1 MYTVRSGD
9 TLSHIAARF
18 NTSVQRLARANNL
31 QNPDL
36 IAAGA
41 QLRVP
46 GHTDGFDSGPA
57 PGAQFQQSYGPTG
70 SSSTRAPTA
79 AAGPSTP
86 GSTESLEIA
95 RSLIGRAYGDP
106 AGASAQP
113 VGRDSPFMHC
123 AQFVNA
129 VYPDLPASA
138 PQLTASATPG
148 VEPKPG
154 DVVCSNQPAPWGH
167 VGIYTEK
174 GTILHSIPGVGVHES
189 SRAEFEQYSPIS
201 GVVQR

>member
-9 TLSHIAARF
+9 TLSHLAARF
-18 NTSVQRLARANNL
+18 NTSVPQLARANNI
-31 QNPDL
+31 QDPDL
-36 IAAGA
+36 IHVGA

-46 GHTDGFDSGPA
+46 GAADGFDRGPA
-57 PGAQFQQSYGPTG
+57 PGAQFQQSYGPNPPSSAVQPSSSAG
-70 SSSTRAPTA
+70 SSS
-79 AAGPSTP
+79 S
-86 GSTESLEIA
+86 ESLAVA

-106 AGASAQP
+106 AGASAAP

-154 DVVCSNQPAPWGH
+154 DVVTSNQPAPWGH

-174 GTILHSIPGVGVHES
+174 GTILHSIPGGGVHES
-189 SRAEFEQYSPIS
+189 SRAEFEQYSPIT